1 MKIKIKKI
9 GFVELGIYCT
19 FLLLPFTLFLN
30 KMVFKDFRIAGI
42 GIVNLML
49 YVFLCIVFIDSVIN
63 KKTYYNRNGIYLF
76 YILFVVLHI
85 LKMLQPFNN
94 FNTLYNF
101 INKNQYYYILPLCLL
116 MLNNKKIDFLL
127 LVKII
132 IYSSLIVSII
142 SIPMFLTSNY
152 YGLASKVEL
161 TYYKILGT
169 SFTRML
175 SIFGSPLTAGTYF
188 AIVFTIIYY
197 VFKFNSLF
205 YILTGGLNLL
215 CMFLTFSKTAIIAL
229 MLMFACKYMSENKNV
244 LKKLLKI
251 IALIMSLIIIIIF
264 MTNKGIY
271 FWNTNELFHNVRLT
285 KWYSSLNMIKQHI
298 ILGNRFDILLNTK
311 GSFET
316 ILSDNS
322 FLFAIAIFG
331 LLFWIIILIYVSIY
345 LLKKDKE
352 FKQRLMPIIIM
363 SIIFLFLYDFV
374 QLFPANILLIA
385 LYKIVENIDTENFIR
400 QREHRNERK
409 KLFN

>member
-30 KMVFKDFRIAGI
+30 KIVFKDFRIAGI

-63 KKTYYNRNGIYLF
+63 KKAYYNRNGIYLF

>member
-30 KMVFKDFRIAGI
+30 KIVFKDFRIAGI
-42 GIVNLML
+42 GIMNLML

-63 KKTYYNRNGIYLF
+63 KKKYYNRNGIYLF

-229 MLMFACKYMSENKNV
+229 ILMFACKYMSENKNV

-271 FWNTNELFHNVRLT
+271 FWNANELFHNVRLT

>member
-30 KMVFKDFRIAGI
+30 KIVFKDFRIAGI

-127 LVKII
+127 LAKII

-152 YGLASKVEL
+152 YGLVGKVEL

-229 MLMFACKYMSENKNV
+229 ILMFACKYMSENKNV

-271 FWNTNELFHNVRLT
+271 FWNANELFHNVRLT

>member
-30 KMVFKDFRIAGI
+30 KIVFKDFRIAGI

-215 CMFLTFSKTAIIAL
+215 CMFLTFSKTVIIAL